1 MAFVSIGQKYGF
13 ESAGDYFRKQ
23 IAEAEE
29 EGRVEGKAEGIAE
42 GETKGHAEAISVF
55 KDLGI
60 SPEKIAE
67 AKARLDALK
76 K

>member
-23 IAEAEE
+23 IAEAEAA
-29 EGRVEGKAEGIAE
+29 GKAKGITEGKDE
-42 GETKGHAEAISVF
+42 GHADAISVLQ
-55 KDLGI
+55 DMGLP
-60 SPEKIAE
+60 PEKIAE